1 MDGIELCTTFIL
13 LNPVNPVQF
22 SLRETSCGF
31 VGKPIPN
38 MIEIIKLDITR
49 PEDSEKLQRIL
60 SRNVGLNNEI
70 LARTEA
76 IIRDVT
82 LRGDAAVVECT
93 HRFDNV
99 VLSAQTMRVERERIE
114 ELAEKVDEELI
125 AAMREAISNIRY
137 YHEKQLTKDWQVEMA
152 NGVQLGQKIRPLQ
165 IVGLYVPGGSAA
177 YPSTVMMNAI
187 PAQVAGVERIV
198 VVTPPA
204 QFSQNPVI
212 AAVLKELELFE
223 VYLVGGAQAVAAL
236 ACGTATIPRVDKIVG
251 PGNQYV
257 AAAKKLV
264 YGAVDI
270 DSIAGPSEIV
280 VVADDTA
287 RADFVAADLLSQAEH
302 SEDAAAILIT
312 TSEKLAEAVTG
323 ELVKQTE
330 QLSRREIVERS
341 LADYGALIIAD
352 SLDDACELVNRL
364 APEHVEIMTADAE
377 VTAEKIRNAGA
388 IFIGPYSPESVGDYF
403 AGTNHVLPT
412 GGTARFSSAL
422 GVYDFLK
429 RTSVVRYTKEELM
442 RTAASIER
450 LALAEGFEAHA
461 RAATIRYE

>member
-1 MDGIELCTTFIL
+1 M
-13 LNPVNPVQF
+13 VNA
-22 SLRETSCGF
+22 
-31 VGKPIPN
+31 KPF
-38 MIEIIKLDITR
+38 MIEIIKLENTR
-49 PEDSEKLQRIL
+49 PEESEKLTRIL
-60 SRNVGLNNEI
+60 SRNVGLNSEI
-70 LARTEA
+70 MRRTEA

-82 LRGDAAVVECT
+82 TRGDAAVVECT
-93 HRFDNV
+93 HRYDNV
-99 VLSAQTMRVERERIE
+99 VLSAQTMRVGRERIE
-114 ELAEKVDEELI
+114 ELAEKVDAELI

-137 YHEKQLTKDWQVEMA
+137 YHEKQMARDWEVEMA
-152 NGVQLGQKIRPLQ
+152 NGVRLGQRIRPLQ

-204 QFSQNPVI
+204 QFAQNPVI

-302 SEDAAAILIT
+302 SEDAAAILVT
-312 TSEKLAEAVTG
+312 DSVKLAEAVAV
-323 ELVKQTE
+323 ELAHQTAS
-330 QLSRREIVERS
+330 LSRREIVQRS
-341 LADYGALIIAD
+341 LVDFGALIIVD
-352 SLDDACELVNRL
+352 SLDDACDLVNRL
-364 APEHVEIMTADAE
+364 APEHVEVITADAE
-377 VTAEKIRNAGA
+377 TTAAKIHNAGA
-388 IFIGPYSPESVGDYF
+388 IFVGPYSPEPVGDYF

-429 RTSVVRYTKEELM
+429 RTSVIRYTKEELM

-450 LALAEGFEAHA
+450 LALAEGFDAHA

>member
-1 MDGIELCTTFIL
+1 
-13 LNPVNPVQF
+13 
-22 SLRETSCGF
+22 
-31 VGKPIPN
+31 
-38 MIEIIKLDITR
+38 MIEIISVDTAH
-49 PEDSEKLQRIL
+49 PEKSGTMQRIL
-60 SRNVGLNNEI
+60 GRNIGLNAEVM
-70 LARTEA
+70 ATTDA
-76 IIRDVT
+76 IVRDVT
-82 LRGDAAVVECT
+82 TRGDEALIEYT
-93 HRFDNV
+93 SRFDGV
-99 VLSAQTMRVERERIE
+99 DHTTDTICASREMIEKLAAQ
-114 ELAEKVDEELI
+114 VDEDLL

-137 YHEKQLTKDWQVEMA
+137 YHEKQLNRDWEVEMA
-152 NGVQLGQKIRPLQ
+152 NGVRLGQRIRPMK

-204 QFSQNPVI
+204 QFAQNPVI
-212 AAVLKELELFE
+212 AAVLRELDLFE
-223 VYLVGGAQAVAAL
+223 VYLVGGAHAVAGL
-236 ACGTATIPRVDKIVG
+236 ACGTNTIPRVDKIVG

-280 VVADDTA
+280 VIADATA
-287 RADFVAADLLSQAEH
+287 RPDYVAADLLSQAEH
-302 SEDAAAILIT
+302 SVDAAAILVT
-312 TSEKLAEAVTG
+312 DSELLAEGVRA
-323 ELVKQTE
+323 ELIRQTRT
-330 QLSRREIVERS
+330 LSRAAIIEKS
-341 LADYGALIIAD
+341 LADFGALIVVD
-352 SLDDACELVNRL
+352 SLEDGCALVNRL
-364 APEHVEIMTADAE
+364 APEHVEVITADSE
-377 VTAEKIRNAGA
+377 ETASRISNAGA

-429 RTSVVRYTKEELM
+429 RTSIVRYTREELL
-442 RTAASIER
+442 RTAHSIER

>member
-1 MDGIELCTTFIL
+1 
-13 LNPVNPVQF
+13 
-22 SLRETSCGF
+22 
-31 VGKPIPN
+31 
-38 MIEIIKLDITR
+38 MIEIINLDTTR
-49 PEDSEKLQRIL
+49 PEESDKLQRIL
-60 SRNVGLNNEI
+60 SRNVGLNSEI
-70 LARTEA
+70 MARTEA

-82 LRGDAAVVECT
+82 MRGDAAVVECT

-99 VLSAQTMRVERERIE
+99 VLSAQTMCVGRELIE
-114 ELAEKVDEELI
+114 ELAERVDEELI

-137 YHEKQLTKDWQVEMA
+137 YHEKQMAKDWDVEMA
-152 NGVQLGQKIRPLQ
+152 NGVRLGQRIRPLQ

-212 AAVLKELELFE
+212 SAVLKELGLFE
-223 VYLVGGAQAVAAL
+223 LYLVGGAQAVAAL
-236 ACGTATIPRVDKIVG
+236 ACGTETIPRVDKIVG

-287 RADFVAADLLSQAEH
+287 RADYVAADLLSQAEH
-302 SEDAAAILIT
+302 SEDAAAILLT
-312 TSEKLAEAVTG
+312 TSQALAEAVTG
-323 ELVKQTE
+323 ELVRQTAT
-330 QLSRREIVERS
+330 LSRHKIIERS
-341 LADYGALIIAD
+341 LADYGALIVVG
-352 SLDDACELVNRL
+352 SLDDACDVVNRL
-364 APEHVEIMTADAE
+364 APEHVEVITADPEA
-377 VTAEKIRNAGA
+377 TAEKIRNAGA

-442 RTAASIER
+442 RTAGLIER

>member
-1 MDGIELCTTFIL
+1 
-13 LNPVNPVQF
+13 
-22 SLRETSCGF
+22 
-31 VGKPIPN
+31 
-38 MIEIIKLDITR
+38 MIEIIKLDVNR
-49 PEDSEKLQRIL
+49 PEESEKLQRIL

-70 LARTEA
+70 MRRTEA

-93 HRFDNV
+93 QRYDNV

-114 ELAEKVDEELI
+114 ELAERVDAELV

-137 YHEKQLTKDWQVEMA
+137 YHERQLAKDWSVEMA
-152 NGVQLGQKIRPLQ
+152 NGVRLGQRIRPLQ

-204 QFSQNPVI
+204 QFAQNPVI
-212 AAVLKELELFE
+212 AAVLKELGLFE

-236 ACGTATIPRVDKIVG
+236 ACGTETIPRVDKIVG

-287 RADFVAADLLSQAEH
+287 RADFVAADMLSQAEH
-302 SEDAAAILIT
+302 SDDAAAILVT
-312 TSEKLAEAVTG
+312 TSVRLAESVSA
-323 ELVKQTE
+323 ELVHQTVS
-330 QLSRREIVERS
+330 LSRRQIVERS
-341 LADYGALIIAD
+341 LADYGALIIVD
-352 SLDDACELVNRL
+352 SLDDACDLVNRL
-364 APEHVEIMTADAE
+364 APEHVEVMTENAE
-377 VTAEKIRNAGA
+377 TVTEKIINAGA
-388 IFIGPYSPESVGDYF
+388 IFVGPYSPESVGDYF

-429 RTSVVRYTKEELM
+429 RTSVIRYTKEELM

-450 LALAEGFEAHA
+450 LALSEGFDAHA

>member
-1 MDGIELCTTFIL
+1 M
-13 LNPVNPVQF
+13 V
-22 SLRETSCGF
+22 
-31 VGKPIPN
+31 
-38 MIEIIKLDITR
+38 EIIKLNSSDT
-49 PEDSEKLQRIL
+49 DNAKLQRIL
-60 SRNVGLNNEI
+60 ARTNGLDSEV
-70 LARTEA
+70 LARTDA
-76 IIRDVT
+76 IIQAIQT
-82 LRGDAAVVECT
+82 RGDAALLEFT
-93 HRFDNV
+93 ERFDGV
-99 VLSAQTMRVERERIE
+99 KLTPETLRVAPAIIE
-114 ELAEKVDEELI
+114 ELAAQVDADLI
-125 AAMREAISNIRY
+125 AAMREAITNIRT
-137 YHEKQLTKDWQVEMA
+137 YHEHQLTTDWEIERN
-152 NGVQLGQKIRPLQ
+152 NGVRLGQRVRPLQ

-204 QFSQNPVI
+204 QFRQNPVV
-212 AAVLKELELFE
+212 AAVLKELGLFE
-223 VYLVGGAQAVAAL
+223 VYTIGGAQAVAAL
-236 ACGTATIPRVDKIVG
+236 AFGTATIPRVDKIVG

-287 RADFVAADLLSQAEH
+287 RPDFVAADLLSQAEH
-302 SEDAAAILIT
+302 SEDAASILIT
-312 TSEKLAEAVTG
+312 PSASLAEAVRA
-323 ELVKQTE
+323 ELIKQTAT
-330 QLSRREIVERS
+330 LSRKAIIERS
-341 LADYGALIIAD
+341 LADYGALIVVENI
-352 SLDDACELVNRL
+352 DAACALVNRL
-364 APEHVEIMTADAE
+364 APEHVEVITAEAEADA
-377 VTAEKIRNAGA
+377 AKIQHAGA
-388 IFIGPYSPESVGDYF
+388 IFIGPYSPEPVGDYF

-429 RTSVVRYTKEELM
+429 KTSIVRYTREELL

-461 RAATIRYE
+461 RSATIRVDVTIDN

>member
-1 MDGIELCTTFIL
+1 
-13 LNPVNPVQF
+13 
-22 SLRETSCGF
+22 
-31 VGKPIPN
+31 
-38 MIEIIKLDITR
+38 MIEIINLDITR
-49 PEDSEKLQRIL
+49 PEESEKLQHIL
-60 SRNVGLNNEI
+60 SRNVGLNADI
-70 LARTEA
+70 MARTEA

-82 LRGDAAVVECT
+82 MRGDAAVVECT
-93 HRFDNV
+93 QRFDNV
-99 VLSAQTMRVERERIE
+99 ILSAQTMRVEREWIE
-114 ELAEKVDEELI
+114 ELAERVDEDLI

-137 YHEKQLTKDWQVEMA
+137 YHERQMAKDWCVEMA
-152 NGVQLGQKIRPLQ
+152 NGVRLGQRIRPLQ

-187 PAQVAGVERIV
+187 PAQVAGVERII

-212 AAVLKELELFE
+212 AAVLKELELYE

-236 ACGTATIPRVDKIVG
+236 ACGTQTIPRVDKIVG

-312 TSEKLAEAVTG
+312 TSQTLAEAVRE
-323 ELVKQTE
+323 ELIKQTAE
-330 QLSRREIVERS
+330 LSRREIVERS
-341 LADYGALIIAD
+341 LAEYGALIIVD
-352 SLDDACELVNRL
+352 SLNDACEMVNRL
-364 APEHVEIMTADAE
+364 APEHVEVITVNDE
-377 VTAEKIRNAGA
+377 ETAEKIHNAGA
-388 IFIGPYSPESVGDYF
+388 IFVGAYSPESVGDYF

-429 RTSVVRYTKEELM
+429 RTSVIRYTKEELI

-450 LALAEGFEAHA
+450 LALSEGFDAHA